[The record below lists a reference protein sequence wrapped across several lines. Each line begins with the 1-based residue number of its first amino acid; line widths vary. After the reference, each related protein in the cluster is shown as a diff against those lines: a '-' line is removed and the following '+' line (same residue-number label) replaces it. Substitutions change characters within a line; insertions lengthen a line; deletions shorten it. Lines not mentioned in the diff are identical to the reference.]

1 MIQTT
6 SYGHQM
12 FPLLLLELRAEELIL
27 DVKNLLIQ
35 RVKTLE
41 YNDVF

>member
-1 MIQTT
+1 
-6 SYGHQM
+6 M